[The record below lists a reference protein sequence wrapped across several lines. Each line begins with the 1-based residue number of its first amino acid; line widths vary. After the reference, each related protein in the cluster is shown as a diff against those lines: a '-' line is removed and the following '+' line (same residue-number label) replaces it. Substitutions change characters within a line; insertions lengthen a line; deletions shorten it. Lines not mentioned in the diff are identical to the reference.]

1 MRRLSGYPPWFY
13 GFALAVLCTLFGSGM
28 LLIPHLMEFRLDMDP
43 PIEVSSGLRL
53 GSAALHS
60 FIAFIAIGLVG
71 ALANVHMRAGWH
83 RKLNR
88 TSGLFLLGIF
98 LFLLASAVGIYYF
111 GDETLS
117 QFASLG
123 HTLVGLALLLFFI
136 WHSLRGRNIR
146 KRQLRR

>member
-13 GFALAVLCTLFGSGM
+13 GFALTVLAILFASGL
-28 LLIPHLMEFRLDMDP
+28 LLIPHLMEFRLDMDAP
-43 PIEVSSGLRL
+43 LQVSSGVRL

-88 TSGLFLLGIF
+88 TSGLLLLGIF
-98 LFLLASAVGIYYF
+98 GFLLGSAVGIYYF
-111 GDETLS
+111 GDEALS
-117 QFASLG
+117 QFASLS

-136 WHSLRGRNIR
+136 WHSLRGRTIR
-146 KRQLRR
+146 RQQQKG